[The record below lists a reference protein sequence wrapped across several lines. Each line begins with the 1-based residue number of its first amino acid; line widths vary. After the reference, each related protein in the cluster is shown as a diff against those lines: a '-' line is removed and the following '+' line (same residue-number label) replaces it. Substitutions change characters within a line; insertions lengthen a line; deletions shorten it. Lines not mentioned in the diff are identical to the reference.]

1 MRLFC
6 AADLHLGRVPSRLPG
21 DLPLAES
28 ELAPA
33 AAWHALVDA
42 CLDEGADALLL
53 AGDLLDDDR
62 DLFGAFADLEGG
74 LRRLDRAGIAV
85 VAVAGNHDVRSLPRL
100 AAALPNLRQ
109 LGRGGRWE
117 AVDLGGSGPP
127 ARVVGWSFPDVHVTR
142 SPLEAPG
149 RELLDRDDV
158 PTIGLL
164 HADLDAG
171 GGRYAPVASA
181 DLAATAVDVWLLGH
195 VHVPS
200 DFAAGLRTGYLGSL
214 AAVDPGETGPRGAW
228 LLAIEDGE
236 LRFERRALAPLRYLT
251 VRCDI
256 DGADPDDALARV
268 SAAVRE
274 AAFGDDAARATAIRL
289 DVRGRVTD
297 PGEVRRALAFDPDAP
312 WTLEREGHVAFVHDL
327 IVSVAA
333 RHDLTRLARLDDP
346 VGVAARTLLTL
357 RDPATPEHAGLLAS
371 ARERLAE
378 VGRRNA
384 FRALDPPQPSDDEL
398 RERLDRATLR
408 VLDELLASR
417 DRSPS

>member
-21 DLPLAES
+21 DLPLPETD
-28 ELAPA
+28 LGPA

-42 CLDEGADALLL
+42 CLDEDVDALLL
-53 AGDLLDDDR
+53 AGDLIDDDR
-62 DLFGAFADLEGG
+62 DLFGSFADLETG
-74 LRRLDRAGIAV
+74 LRRLDQAGIPV
-85 VAVAGNHDVRSLPRL
+85 LAVAGNHDVRSLPRL

-117 AVDLGGSGPP
+117 AADLGGSGPP
-127 ARVVGWSFPDVHVTR
+127 ARVVGWSFPDAHVAR
-142 SPLEAPG
+142 SPLDAPG
-149 RELLDRDDV
+149 RELLERDDV
-158 PTIGLL
+158 ATIGLL

-200 DFAAGLRTGYLGSL
+200 DFAAGLRAGYLGSL

-228 LLAIEDGE
+228 LLTLQDGT

-251 VRCDI
+251 VRCDV

-268 SAAVRE
+268 SAAVRD

-289 DVRGRVTD
+289 HVDGRVSD
-297 PGEVRRALAFDPDAP
+297 PDEVRRALTFDPDTP
-312 WTLEREGHVAFVHDL
+312 WTLEQDGCFAVVHDL
-327 IVSVAA
+327 VVSVSA

-346 VGVAARTLLTL
+346 VGVAARTLLQL
-357 RDPATPEHAGLLAS
+357 RDPDAPQHAELLSS

-378 VGRRNA
+378 VGRRSA
-384 FRALDPPQPSDDEL
+384 FRTLDPPQPSGEEL

-417 DRSPS
+417 DRSEP

>member
-6 AADLHLGRVPSRLPG
+6 AADLHLGRVPSRLPA
-21 DLPLAES
+21 DLPLAEAD
-28 ELAPA
+28 LGPT

-53 AGDLLDDDR
+53 AGDLIDDER
-62 DLFGAFADLEGG
+62 DLFGSFADLESG
-74 LRRLDRAGIAV
+74 LRRLDQAGIPV

-109 LGRGGRWE
+109 LGRGGHWE
-117 AVDLGGSGPP
+117 EADLGGPGTPV
-127 ARVVGWSFPDVHVTR
+127 RLVGWSFPDVHVTG
-142 SPLEAPG
+142 SPLDAPG
-149 RELLDRDDV
+149 RELLERDDV

-200 DFAAGLRTGYLGSL
+200 DFAAGLHAGYLGSL

-228 LLAIEDGE
+228 LLTLEGGD

-251 VRCDI
+251 VRCDV

-268 SAAVRE
+268 TASVRE
-274 AAFGDDAARATAIRL
+274 AAFGDDPARATAIRL
-289 DVRGRVTD
+289 HVRGRVSD
-297 PGEVRRALAFDPDAP
+297 PAEVRRALTFDPDTP
-312 WTLEREGHVAFVHDL
+312 WTLEQDGRYAFVHDL
-327 IVSVAA
+327 VTSVSF

-346 VGVAARTLLTL
+346 IGVAARTLLQL
-357 RDPATPEHAGLLAS
+357 RDPDAPEHAALLAS
-371 ARERLAE
+371 ARDRLAA
-378 VGRRNA
+378 VGRRSA
-384 FRALDPPQPSDDEL
+384 FRTLDPPRPSDDEL
-398 RERLDRATLR
+398 RDRLDRATLR

-417 DRSPS
+417 DRSER